1 MRSLRALNRAR
12 LANGARLASL
22 GILARH
28 IAVRIKRGGGTGP
41 MKPRQPPA
49 RERCQFHQ
57 APTTSLG
64 DVERR
69 FHRTSDHRP
78 RRRFQHMPPESL
90 RCKECET
97 TYALEARYVC
107 ERCFGPL
114 EVAYA
119 SRSCADPA
127 ELRRR
132 IQAGPHSLWRYTDF
146 LPVQAPPKGTLP
158 AGWTPLLRADQ
169 LA

>member
-57 APTTSLG
+57 APTTGLG
-64 DVERR
+64 DVDMVA
-69 FHRTSDHRP
+69 SSGLRP
-78 RRRFQHMPPESL
+78 Q
-90 RCKECET
+90 T
-97 TYALEARYVC
+97 
-107 ERCFGPL
+107 
-114 EVAYA
+114 
-119 SRSCADPA
+119 PA
-127 ELRRR
+127 EVFIYAARVSSLQGMQDRIRAGRAVRMRTVLR
-132 IQAGPHSLWRYTDF
+132 P
-146 LPVQAPPKGTLP
+146 
-158 AGWTPLLRADQ
+158 
-169 LA
+169 